1 MERETTAAIDFY
13 SALLICYIRHNS
25 GEPVSIEYN
34 ESSCNINRWPELSEL
49 SIVQLWF
56 YSYEWFYCA

>member
-1 MERETTAAIDFY
+1 MERKTTAGIDFY

-25 GEPVSIEYN
+25 GESVSIEYN

-49 SIVQLWF
+49 SIVQL
-56 YSYEWFYCA
+56 